1 MKLLN
6 RIHITS
12 HEFMG
17 WSKFSPRPEIDPELS
32 EATEKENIPFLKRVT
47 QKQLTKYHKNHNKF
61 DLFMAANLCNQLF
74 IIEHKNY
81 LPPIDQKSFLQFFQ
95 KSIYGVNTIFQ
106 RLVHQFFYS
115 ILSKFMVVQCKS
127 FVILTVLKKL
137 KLVLT

>member
-1 MKLLN
+1 
-6 RIHITS
+6 
-12 HEFMG
+12 
-17 WSKFSPRPEIDPELS
+17 
-32 EATEKENIPFLKRVT
+32 
-47 QKQLTKYHKNHNKF
+47 
-61 DLFMAANLCNQLF
+61 MAANLCNQLF